1 MRSTDC
7 SDMPR
12 PERTPGAYVS
22 AIGFAVGEAVALQ
35 ELSDPGIMAE
45 LASLHKDGLRECR
58 VASCG
63 RASLAAA
70 AARQSVGDETRP
82 RPSAV
87 VYCTDTVS
95 DSPTFEA
102 QRLLAAMSGPPGH
115 VVMVGGNACAN
126 FGSGL
131 QLAMAWLAASQAE
144 SVLLVTSDEV
154 IKGSRYL
161 ASGRT
166 VLSDSAA
173 SCLVSA
179 SPVGPSFRVLGM
191 SSGGGPASESDL
203 AGNQALRQTA
213 AGVEQTVRAALAA
226 AGRQASDCRY
236 ILTGNLGGTLRGF
249 LAMAAG
255 FRPAKVYAHGGETLA
270 HCFAADILIALRAV
284 VADELVAPGDLVML
298 LPTSP
303 VSWSAIVVEYVPG
316 SS

>member
-1 MRSTDC
+1 
-7 SDMPR
+7 MPT
-12 PERTPGAYVS
+12 PEPTSPAYVS
-22 AIGFAVGEAVALQ
+22 AIGCAVGERAALRD
-35 ELSDPGIMAE
+35 LSDPEVMDE

-58 VASCG
+58 VANCG
-63 RASLAAA
+63 RASLAAV
-70 AARQSVGDETRP
+70 AARQSVGDDRGP
-82 RPSAV
+82 MPGAV

-102 QRLLAAMSGPPGH
+102 QRLLAAMGGPPGQ
-115 VVMVGGNACAN
+115 VVMVGGSACAN
-126 FGSGL
+126 LGPGL
-131 QLAMAWLAASQAE
+131 QTATAWLAASQAE
-144 SVLLVTSDEV
+144 SVLLVTADQV
-154 IKGSRYL
+154 ITGSRYL

-191 SSGGGPASESDL
+191 ASGGRSAPDSDF
-203 AGNQALRQTA
+203 AGSHALRQTA
-213 AGVEQTVRAALAA
+213 AGVARTARAALAT
-226 AGRQASDCRY
+226 AGSKASDCRY

-255 FRPAKVYAHGGETLA
+255 FRPASVYAPGGETLA

-284 VADELVAPGDLVML
+284 VTDGLVDPGDLLML

-303 VSWSAIVVEYVPG
+303 VSWSAIVVEYVP
-316 SS
+316 